1 MLTMI
6 LIKCKISMDAVGSE
20 KGSDKLDNKT
30 GASRGDNYEAL

>member
-6 LIKCKISMDAVGSE
+6 LIKCKISMDAVWFE
-20 KGSDKLDNKT
+20 IESDKLNYKT